1 MSSKKLLTTLVPK
14 QELKRY
20 LFEFKVPLSYKDVAT
35 TLEACRTLDDGLKL
49 PETIS
54 ADNVMTFK
62 RILETM
68 RKRTGRIDKSLVAV
82 ENNLVERAAEM
93 GHNSAIALLAGRVLA
108 DKESPKED
116 TTHADYLLTQLMDR
130 RHALAFKISGDLAYK
145 AGYNEKAVKFYQ
157 LAIDNDIEDNAVLVE
172 CLRNI
177 GLINFMNKQIQ
188 KARPAFERAVDVAED
203 PKQVMDCHYYL
214 GQMLEPDK
222 MAVRYHLERAGSNGL
237 KEAFA
242 PLGFLYLNYFN
253 DQKLALEWFK
263 LGAEL
268 GDVNCLIGQLDV
280 YLKREDIQ
288 RAEGVM
294 DKLKSSDVGK
304 KALEFRPKAI
314 ERVESFRR
322 QTGPRE
328 GIDISDRWGF

>member
-1 MSSKKLLTTLVPK
+1 MSGRKALTSLVPK
-14 QELKRY
+14 QELRRY
-20 LFEFKVPLSYKDVAT
+20 LFEFKVPLSYKDVST
-35 TLEACRTLDDGLKL
+35 TLEACQELDDNVKL
-49 PETIS
+49 PESIS
-54 ADNVMTFK
+54 ADNIMTFK

-68 RKRTGRIDKSLVAV
+68 RKRTGRIDKSLVSV

-130 RHALAFKISGDLAYK
+130 GHALAFKISGDLAYK
-145 AGYNEKAVKFYQ
+145 SGYSEKAVKFYQ
-157 LAIDNDIEDNAVLVE
+157 LAVDHDVGDNAVLVE

-177 GLINFMNKQIQ
+177 GLVNFMNKAIQ
-188 KARPAFERAVDVAED
+188 KARPAFERAIDVAED

-222 MAVRYHLERAGSNGL
+222 LAVRYHFERAASHGL

-253 DQKLALEWFK
+253 DQQLALEWFK
-263 LGAEL
+263 LGAEV
-268 GDVNCLIGQLDV
+268 GDVNSLIGQLDV
-280 YLKREDIQ
+280 YLKKDDIQ
-288 RAEGVM
+288 RTEGIV
-294 DKLKSSDVGK
+294 DKLRASEAGA
-304 KALEFRPKAI
+304 KALEFRPKALERI
-314 ERVESFRR
+314 ETFRK
-322 QTGPRE
+322 QAGPRE
-328 GIDISDRWGF
+328 DIVISDRWGF

>member
-1 MSSKKLLTTLVPK
+1 MSSRKVLTNLVPK
-14 QELKRY
+14 AELRRY
-20 LFEFKVPLSYKDVAT
+20 LFEFKVPLSYKDVAA
-35 TLEACRTLDDGLKL
+35 TLEACRTVDSVKL
-49 PETIS
+49 PDTVS

-68 RKRTGRIDKSLVAV
+68 RKRTGRIDKTLATV

-108 DKESPKED
+108 DKDSPKED

-130 RHALAFKISGDLAYK
+130 GHALAFKISGDLAYK
-145 AGYNEKAVKFYQ
+145 AGYSEKAIKFYQ
-157 LAIDNDIEDNAVLVE
+157 LAVDHKMDDNAVLVE

-177 GLINFMNKQIQ
+177 GLINFMNKAITR
-188 KARPAFERAVDVAED
+188 ARPAFERAVDVAED

-222 MAVRYHLERAGSNGL
+222 LAVRYHFERAAAHGL

-263 LGAEL
+263 LGAEV
-268 GDVNCLIGQLDV
+268 GDINCLIGQLDI
-280 YLKREDIQ
+280 YLKQDDVQ
-288 RAEGVM
+288 RAEGVV
-294 DKLKSSDVGK
+294 DKLKTSEAGT
-304 KALEFRPKAI
+304 KALEFRPKALERI
-314 ERVESFRR
+314 EAFRK